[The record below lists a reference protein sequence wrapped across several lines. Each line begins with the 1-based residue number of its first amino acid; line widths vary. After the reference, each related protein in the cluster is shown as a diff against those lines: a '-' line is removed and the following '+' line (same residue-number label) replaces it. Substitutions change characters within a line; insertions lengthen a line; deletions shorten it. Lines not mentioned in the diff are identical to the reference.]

1 MSMHDGRYYL
11 SNSEMNDWEAMCPRV
26 WKAKYIDRLPELWQ
40 ESPDVTVMDWGVL
53 FETLAIG
60 SGVDG
65 KTVPEEKVAK
75 MKKSDYYARIA
86 KQAEDCRRY
95 FKALGGKIL
104 SRQEYIFTS
113 FFDADGQLIYVC
125 GGLDINYQFFDQRP
139 NMIIDLKLTG
149 DNDNDFGKYQFGNP
163 DKINPQQAVHYKMLH
178 LFKYGE
184 EASFQYWIFDKSPSM
199 KQNRIG
205 VDLSEVGLL
214 LHQDKCSRIYN
225 EITTAMALDDWDY
238 RNTFDNCRNCVV
250 KCDMERVLPDL
261 VEITA

>member
-1 MSMHDGRYYL
+1 MYNGQYYL
-11 SNSEMNDWEAMCPRV
+11 SNSEMRDWEEMCPRV
-26 WKAKYIDRLPELWQ
+26 WKAKYIDLLPELW
-40 ESPDVTVMDWGVL
+40 EDTEDINVRDWGTE

-60 SGVDG
+60 SGVNG
-65 KTVPEEKVAK
+65 KMVPEAKRVK
-75 MKKSDYYARIA
+75 MKKSEYYTRIQQ
-86 KQAEDCRRY
+86 QAAECRGY

-104 SRQEYIFTS
+104 SRQEYIYTS
-113 FFDADGQLIYVC
+113 FFNADGQIIYVC
-125 GGLDINYQFFDQRP
+125 GGLDVKYGFFDGTK
-139 NMIIDLKLTG
+139 NLIIDLKLTG

-163 DKINPQQAVHYKMLH
+163 DKINPQQGVHYKALH

-184 EASFQYWIFDKSPSM
+184 EADFQWWIFDKSPSM

-205 VDLSEVGLL
+205 LDLSEVGLL

-238 RNTFDNCRNCVV
+238 RNTFNNCRNCPV
-250 KCDMERVLPDL
+250 KCDMQRILPDL